1 MVQGEHGRRRKAGH
15 IWSANLLLLTL
26 SRAANTIGGPSL
38 DCERSSISRAL
49 TSPKCTK
56 SGGVGSRVA
65 GLAALAVLCSD
76 FQASTSRPPRKCSAV
91 HGSAALKN
99 SRMTSFSGC
108 SWLFCGAKQPPQ
120 RVITEKS
127 VSGSSKSHHDITINN
142 ICQFDNKP
150 LVDQRCG
157 ARCVIRDMPAAG
169 TERYRW
175 TVTVIGEPTRVPR
188 RSRAAAK
195 IPKAVGFTQSYAV
208 AKRERRD
215 DRPRQRDRGQP

>member
-1 MVQGEHGRRRKAGH
+1 MHKVGRCRKPRGGSGCSCCSLQRLSG
-15 IWSANLLLLTL
+15 IYLSSAAEML
-26 SRAANTIGGPSL
+26 GCPWFG
-38 DCERSSISRAL
+38 RSEKQPDDL
-49 TSPKCTK
+49 
-56 SGGVGSRVA
+56 VFW
-65 GLAALAVLCSD
+65 LFLAVL
-76 FQASTSRPPRKCSAV
+76 RRKTATATCHHRKV
-91 HGSAALKN
+91 
-99 SRMTSFSGC
+99 
-108 SWLFCGAKQPPQ
+108 
-120 RVITEKS
+120 